1 MLPSLHLNLLF
12 IMFRSSPFCVVAHTI
27 VSETF
32 LSTFLENIAIS
43 VIGVKKYKGISK

>member
-1 MLPSLHLNLLF
+1 MYC
-12 IMFRSSPFCVVAHTI
+12 SSVTLIVAHII
-27 VSETF
+27 VTKTF